1 MFTECPICDANIR
14 GDVTTT
20 LICNVELSKSGQ
32 VTEVTYAGDDGTF
45 TSDEA
50 ENVQCEDGHTLKE
63 IQQCIGERR

>member
-1 MFTECPICDANIR
+1 MFTECPICDANIT
-14 GDVTTT
+14 GNVTTT

-32 VTEVTYAGDDGTF
+32 VEEVTYDWDDTVF

-63 IQQCIGERR
+63 IQQCIEERR